1 MDYIII
7 DKTSKIPLY
16 IQISDSIRHHIN
28 LGHLKHGEKLPTES
42 SISGIFEV
50 SVIVAK
56 KAYDD
61 LVKKGLVKRI
71 RGKGSYV
78 DTFKPIKVNLS
89 SEILSI
95 YEFMNGSERKLLSF
109 EKVKDHHYAHPLLD
123 LDPQDDVYVLKLV
136 TVANQMPLFY
146 QVIYLPAKFVPSF
159 KKDYIKHLTI
169 FEILGKKYHLNPKQL
184 VQTYRP
190 MNLTSDLAMM
200 LDMKKNDPAYYIR
213 SVFYN
218 DNDEKLAFFVMY
230 ANPKLLELEVD
241 VDGNSQNN
249 HS

>member
-28 LGHLKHGEKLPTES
+28 LGHLKHGDQLPTES
-42 SISGIFEV
+42 SISGIYEV

-95 YEFMNGSERKLLSF
+95 YEFLNGSERKLLSF
-109 EKVKDHHYAHPLLD
+109 EKVKNHQYAHSILD
-123 LDPQDDVYVLKLV
+123 LDSSEDVYVMKIV
-136 TVANQMPLFY
+136 VVANQLPLYY
-146 QVIYLPAKFVPSF
+146 QVVYIPAKYVPAF
-159 KKDYIKHLTI
+159 KKEFIKHLTL
-169 FEILGKKYHLNPKQL
+169 FEILGQKYHLNPKQL
-184 VQTYRP
+184 IQTYRAI
-190 MNLTSDLAMM
+190 NLTPDLAMM

-213 SVFYN
+213 SIFYN
-218 DNDEKLAFFVMY
+218 DDHEKLAFFVMY

-241 VDGNSQNN
+241 VDGHTQDINR
-249 HS
+249 